1 MQDARDPD
9 EVLRLLRRAHA
20 LMEKR
25 SSSSDAASP
34 LQAALYHLGQ
44 AIEHLDDDQG
54 GAPRP
59 PSPAQQP
66 RAVEPSAEVPFSK
79 SCCSQE
85 TQTFCRQSASIASQ
99 ASPTV
104 SSTSTATGPQQA
116 AMAVLGASRRQMQEN
131 RGV

>member
-34 LQAALYHLGQ
+34 LQAALYHLSQ
-44 AIEHLDDDQG
+44 AIEHLDEDQV
-54 GAPRP
+54 GAPARP
-59 PSPAQQP
+59 PSPMQQP
-66 RAVEPSAEVPFSK
+66 QTVEPSAEVPFSK

-85 TQTFCRQSASIASQ
+85 TQTFCRQSNKRKHHASLE
-99 ASPTV
+99 
-104 SSTSTATGPQQA
+104 G
-116 AMAVLGASRRQMQEN
+116 
-131 RGV
+131 